1 MRLGKTLWLIILVKL
16 FVIFVILKLFFFPNF
31 IKKHAEEG
39 QESEFVATQVLK
51 DWRIEELKNLRI
63 EDFTNLTIKAYDYK
77 PFSKH
82 RQ

>member
-1 MRLGKTLWLIILVKL
+1 MNKQNFLYKVFDLYYDGFRNMRLGKTLWHIILVKL

-51 DWRIEELKNLRI
+51 D
-63 EDFTNLTIKAYDYK
+63 
-77 PFSKH
+77 
-82 RQ
+82 